1 LALAVELRSTDTA
14 IPWIVTP
21 VGILKVKF
29 FATSKSVVVV
39 PPFSVA
45 EVDLRLL
52 LENTFVGVPQSAFAP
67 IMLAAVVG
75 LFGPTV
81 TGVAAKTDTDKLDSK
96 ITEIANRNIFDVTK
110 LQT

>member
-1 LALAVELRSTDTA
+1 LEVAVELRSTVA
-14 IPWIVTP
+14 LIPLIVTP

-29 FATSKSVVVV
+29 FATSKSVVGV

-45 EVDLRLL
+45 EDLTSL
-52 LENTFVGVPQSAFAP
+52 LENTFPGVTQSAFAP
-67 IMLAAVVG
+67 AINVAAVG

-96 ITEIANRNIFDVTK
+96 IAEIANRNTFDVTK
-110 LQT
+110 L